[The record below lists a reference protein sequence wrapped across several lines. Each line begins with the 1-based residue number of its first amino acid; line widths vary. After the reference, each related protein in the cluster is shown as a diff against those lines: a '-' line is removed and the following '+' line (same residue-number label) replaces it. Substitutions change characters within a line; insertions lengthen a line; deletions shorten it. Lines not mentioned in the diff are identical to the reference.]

1 MNEIRKL
8 VVLLFVLVLA
18 SGCRCGPASTSTSQ
32 MAAGPSVD
40 EIVSQLEDLDFDAF
54 LEASY
59 TQLLLRDPE
68 LVTELGVADDLGVGN
83 DQLTDISDAYVR
95 ETQQLEV
102 AILDLLNHYDRTALT
117 PEQQLSAEIYE
128 WYLSDRVAGHE
139 FMYNDYPVTHFI
151 TGVQNQTVH
160 FFTDIHPV
168 ANLQDA
174 RDYVTRLSQVDTKF
188 EQLVE
193 GLKLREERG
202 VILPKFIARWVLYDL
217 RNMAR
222 SSPRATPFYTV
233 FEQKVNALEGVSDA
247 DKEAL
252 LKDAETEIKASV
264 IPAFQS
270 LTSYFEH
277 LETVATDDAGVW
289 KFPNG
294 EKYYAYALRHHTTTD
309 MTADE
314 IHELGLQEVARIQAE
329 MRVLFDELGYPEGE
343 SLPRLFERVAE
354 DGGTLRGSQIVAGYE
369 AIIKDVDRRMDVA
382 FDLRPSASVEVIGGP
397 TGGYYVSPAMD
408 GSRPGYF
415 YASNVGTQPKFS
427 MATLAYH
434 EAIPG
439 HHFQLA
445 LAQELDLP
453 FFRKNTIFTAYAEGW
468 ALYAER
474 LAWEMDMY
482 ADDPYGNLG
491 RLQAESFRAARLVV
505 DTGIHT
511 KRWTYDEAVAYMVEN
526 TGMPRGQIEFEVS
539 RYITWP
545 GQATAYK
552 IGMIKILE
560 LRQEAE
566 EQLDDRFDLKAFHNV
581 VIGSGSVPLET
592 LDRLVDDYIEERL
605 AE

>member
-18 SGCRCGPASTSTSQ
+18 SGCGCEPASAPMSQ
-32 MAAGPSVD
+32 PTAGPSVD
-40 EIVSQLEDLDFDAF
+40 KIVAELKGLEFDAF
-54 LEASY
+54 LETSY

-68 LVTELGVADDLGVGN
+68 LVTELGVAEDLGVGN
-83 DQLTDISDAYVR
+83 DRLTDISDAYVR

-102 AILDLLNHYDRTALT
+102 TILDLLNQYDRAGLS
-117 PEQQLSAEIYE
+117 PEQQLSADIYE

-139 FMYNDYPVTHFI
+139 FMYNDYPVTHFV

-174 RDYVTRLSQVDTKF
+174 QDYVTRLSQVDTKF

-202 VILPKFIARWVLYDL
+202 VILPKFIVQWVLYDL

-252 LKDAETEIKASV
+252 LKDAEEEIKVSV

-270 LTSYFEH
+270 LASYFEH

-289 KFPNG
+289 KFSNG
-294 EKYYAYALRHHTTTD
+294 EEYYAYALRHHTTTD

-314 IHELGLQEVARIQAE
+314 IHELGLQEVVRIQAE
-329 MRVLFDELGYPEGE
+329 MRVLFDKLGYPKDE

-354 DGGTLRGSQIVAGYE
+354 DSGTLRGSQIVAGYE
-369 AIIKDVDRRMDVA
+369 TIIEDVDRRTDVA
-382 FDLRPSASVEVIGGP
+382 FDLRPSAPVEVIGGP

-453 FFRKNTIFTAYAEGW
+453 FFRKNTTFTAYAEGW

-482 ADDPYGNLG
+482 AGDPYGNLG
-491 RLQAESFRAARLVV
+491 RLQAEAFRAARLVV
-505 DTGIHT
+505 DTGIHA
-511 KRWTYDEAVAYMVEN
+511 KRWTYDEAVAYMIEN
-526 TGMPRGQIEFEVS
+526 TGLPRGQVEFEVS

-545 GQATAYK
+545 GQAAAYK
-552 IGMIKILE
+552 IGMVEILG

-566 EQLDDRFDLKAFHNV
+566 EGLGDRFDLKAFHNIV
-581 VIGSGSVPLET
+581 LGSGSVPLET
-592 LDRLVDDYIEERL
+592 LDRLVDGYIEENL
-605 AE
+605 AK

>member
-1 MNEIRKL
+1 MMSEIRKL
-8 VVLLFVLVLA
+8 VALLFVLALI
-18 SGCRCGPASTSTSQ
+18 SGCVCGPAGTPQPT
-32 MAAGPSVD
+32 AAPSVD
-40 EIVSQLEDLDFDAF
+40 EIVAQLEGLDFDAF

-68 LVTELGVADDLGVGN
+68 LVTELGLAEKLGVGN
-83 DQLTDISDAYVR
+83 DRLTDISDDYVR

-102 AILDLLNHYDRTALT
+102 AILDLLNQYDHVVLT
-117 PEQQLSAEIYE
+117 PDQQLSAEIYG
-128 WYLSDRVAGHE
+128 WYLNDRIEGHR
-139 FMYNDYPVTHFI
+139 FMYDDYPVTHFI
-151 TGVQNQTVH
+151 TGAQNQLVH

-174 RDYVTRLSQVDTKF
+174 RDYVTRLSQVDEKF
-188 EQLVE
+188 AQLVD
-193 GLKLREERG
+193 GLRLREEKG
-202 VILPKFIARWVLYDL
+202 VILPKFIVQWVLYDL

-222 SSPRATPFYTV
+222 SSPRATPFYTA
-233 FEQKVNALEGVSDA
+233 FEEKVDALEGVSDT

-252 LKDAETEIKASV
+252 LKDAEEEIKDAV

-270 LTSYFEH
+270 LADYSEH

-289 KFPNG
+289 KFSDG
-294 EKYYAYALRHHTTTD
+294 EEYYAYALRHHTTTD
-309 MTADE
+309 LTADE

-329 MRVLFDELGYPEGE
+329 MRRLFDELGYPEDEG
-343 SLPRLFERVAE
+343 LPELFGRVAQ
-354 DGGTLRGSQIVAGYE
+354 DSGSLHGGQIVAGYE
-369 AIIKDVDRRMDVA
+369 AIIDEVDRRMGVA
-382 FDLRPSASVEVIGGP
+382 FDLRPSAPVEVVGGP

-415 YASNVGTQPKFS
+415 YASDVGSQPTFS
-427 MATLAYH
+427 MPTLAYH

-445 LAQELDLP
+445 LAQELELP
-453 FFRKNTIFTAYAEGW
+453 LFRKNTIFTAYAEGW

-491 RLQAESFRAARLVV
+491 RLQAEAFRAVRLVV
-505 DTGIHT
+505 DTGIHA
-511 KRWTYDEAVAYMVEN
+511 KGWTYEQAVAYMIEN
-526 TGMPRGQIEFEVS
+526 TGLPRGQVEFEVS

-552 IGMIKILE
+552 IGMIRILE

-566 EQLDDRFDLKAFHNV
+566 ERLGDQFDLKAFHNV
-581 VIGSGSVPLET
+581 MLGNGSVPLET

-605 AE
+605 AD

>member
-1 MNEIRKL
+1 MSEIRKL
-8 VVLLFVLVLA
+8 VVLLFVLVLV
-18 SGCRCGPASTSTSQ
+18 SGCGCEPASTPMPQPT
-32 MAAGPSVD
+32 AGPSID
-40 EIVSQLEDLDFDAF
+40 GGIAELKGLEFDVF

-68 LVTELGVADDLGVGN
+68 LVTELGVAEDLGVGN
-83 DQLTDISDAYVR
+83 DRLTDISDAYVR

-102 AILDLLNHYDRTALT
+102 ATLDLLNQYDRAALT
-117 PEQQLSAEIYE
+117 PEQQLSAEIYA

-139 FMYNDYPVTHFI
+139 FMYNDYPVTHFV
-151 TGVQNQTVH
+151 TGVQNQLVH

-168 ANLQDA
+168 TNLQDA

-188 EQLVE
+188 EQLIE
-193 GLKLREERG
+193 GLKLREEKG
-202 VILPKFIARWVLYDL
+202 VVLHKFIIRWVLYDL

-222 SSPRATPFYTV
+222 SSPRATPFYAA
-233 FEQKVNALEGVSDA
+233 FEEKVDGLEEVSDA
-247 DKEAL
+247 EKEAL
-252 LKDAETEIKASV
+252 LKDAEAEIEASV
-264 IPAFQS
+264 IPAYQA
-270 LTSYFEH
+270 LVDYLDH
-277 LETVATDDAGVW
+277 LETVATNDAGVW

-294 EKYYAYALRHHTTTD
+294 EAYYAYTLRHHTTTD
-309 MTADE
+309 LTADE
-314 IHELGLQEVARIQAE
+314 IHELGLQDLARIQAE
-329 MRVLFDELGYPEGE
+329 MRVLFDELDYPEDE
-343 SLPRLFERVAE
+343 SLSKLFERVAE
-354 DGGTLRGSQIVAGYE
+354 DGGSLRGSQIVAGYE
-369 AIIKDVDRRMDVA
+369 GIIEDVDRRMDVA
-382 FDLRPSASVEVIGGP
+382 FDLRPSAAVEVIGGP
-397 TGGYYVSPAMD
+397 SGGYYVSPAMD

-415 YASNVGTQPKFS
+415 YASNVGSQPRFS

-453 FFRKNTIFTAYAEGW
+453 FFRKNTTFTAYAEGW

-491 RLQAESFRAARLVV
+491 RLQFEAFRAARLVV
-505 DTGIHT
+505 DTGIHA
-511 KRWTYDEAVAYMVEN
+511 KKWTHDEAVAYMLEN
-526 TGMPRGQIEFEVS
+526 TGLPRGQVEFEVS

-552 IGMIKILE
+552 IGMVRILG

-566 EQLDDRFDLKAFHNV
+566 ERLGDKFDLKAFHNV
-581 VIGSGSVPLET
+581 MLGNGSVPLET

>member
-1 MNEIRKL
+1 
-8 VVLLFVLVLA
+8 VDDV
-18 SGCRCGPASTSTSQ
+18 
-32 MAAGPSVD
+32 AAQS
-40 EIVSQLEDLDFDAF
+40 EDLDFDTF
-54 LEASY
+54 LESSY

-68 LVTELGVADDLGVGN
+68 LVTELGVAEDLGMGN
-83 DQLTDISDAYVR
+83 DRLTDISDAYVR
-95 ETQQLEV
+95 ETQRLEV
-102 AILDLLNHYDRTALT
+102 ATLDLLHQYDRAGLS

-151 TGVQNQTVH
+151 TGVQNQLAH

-168 ANLQDA
+168 TSLQGA

-188 EQLVE
+188 GQLVE
-193 GLKLREERG
+193 GLKLREEKG
-202 VILPKFIARWVLYDL
+202 VVLPKFIVQWVLYDL

-233 FEQKVNALEGVSDA
+233 FEEKVDVLVGVSDA

-252 LKDAETEIKASV
+252 LKDAEAEIEKSV
-264 IPAFQS
+264 IPAYQM
-270 LTSYFEH
+270 LVDYFEH
-277 LETVATDDAGVW
+277 LETVATNDAGVW
-289 KFPNG
+289 KFSNG
-294 EKYYAYALRHHTTTD
+294 EEYYAYTLRHHTTTD
-309 MTADE
+309 ITADE

-343 SLPRLFERVAE
+343 SLPYLFERVAE
-354 DGGTLRGSQIVAGYE
+354 DGGFLRGSQIVAGYE
-369 AIIKDVDRRMDVA
+369 TIIEDVDRRMDVA

-415 YASNVGTQPKFS
+415 YASDVGTQPKFS

-445 LAQELDLP
+445 LAQELDMP
-453 FFRKNTIFTAYAEGW
+453 FFRKNTTFTAYAEGW

-474 LAWEMDMY
+474 LAWEMGMY

-491 RLQAESFRAARLVV
+491 RLQAEAFRAARLVV
-505 DTGIHT
+505 DTGIHA
-511 KRWTYDEAVAYMVEN
+511 KRWTYDEAVAYMIEN
-526 TGMPRGQIEFEVS
+526 TGLPRGQVEFEVS

-552 IGMIKILE
+552 VGMVEILG

-566 EQLDDRFDLKAFHNV
+566 ERLGDRFDLKAFHNTAL
-581 VIGSGSVPLET
+581 GNGSVPLET
-592 LDRLVDDYIEERL
+592 LDRLVDGYIEENL
-605 AE
+605 VK

>member
-1 MNEIRKL
+1 
-8 VVLLFVLVLA
+8 
-18 SGCRCGPASTSTSQ
+18 
-32 MAAGPSVD
+32 
-40 EIVSQLEDLDFDAF
+40 
-54 LEASY
+54 
-59 TQLLLRDPE
+59 
-68 LVTELGVADDLGVGN
+68 
-83 DQLTDISDAYVR
+83 
-95 ETQQLEV
+95 
-102 AILDLLNHYDRTALT
+102 
-117 PEQQLSAEIYE
+117 
-128 WYLSDRVAGHE
+128 
-139 FMYNDYPVTHFI
+139 
-151 TGVQNQTVH
+151 
-160 FFTDIHPV
+160 
-168 ANLQDA
+168 
-174 RDYVTRLSQVDTKF
+174 
-188 EQLVE
+188 
-193 GLKLREERG
+193 
-202 VILPKFIARWVLYDL
+202 
-217 RNMAR
+217 
-222 SSPRATPFYTV
+222 
-233 FEQKVNALEGVSDA
+233 
-247 DKEAL
+247 
-252 LKDAETEIKASV
+252 
-264 IPAFQS
+264 
-270 LTSYFEH
+270 
-277 LETVATDDAGVW
+277 
-289 KFPNG
+289 
-294 EKYYAYALRHHTTTD
+294 
-309 MTADE
+309 
-314 IHELGLQEVARIQAE
+314 
-329 MRVLFDELGYPEGE
+329 
-343 SLPRLFERVAE
+343 
-354 DGGTLRGSQIVAGYE
+354 
-369 AIIKDVDRRMDVA
+369 
-382 FDLRPSASVEVIGGP
+382 
-397 TGGYYVSPAMD
+397 
-408 GSRPGYF
+408 
-415 YASNVGTQPKFS
+415 